1 MSSNTSVYKLRCPDC
16 QHGVRVR
23 NSSQEHAL
31 LRVGY
36 LQCTNV
42 ACGATWRVAMEI
54 THRMSPSAVPNPEID
69 LPMADSALRRM
80 AMEREHSKQMDFE
93 DLLKISDKKTGC
105 A

>member
-1 MSSNTSVYKLRCPDC
+1 MSANTSVYKLRCPDC

-42 ACGATWRVAMEI
+42 ACGATYRMEMEI
-54 THRMSPSAVPNPEID
+54 THRMSPAASPNPEID
-69 LPMADSALRRM
+69 LPMADSALRR
-80 AMEREHSKQMDFE
+80 AAIERENSKQVDIIE
-93 DLLKISDKKTGC
+93 WLNSEN
-105 A
+105 AEAAQ